1 MKKII
6 PVLALLTLAATACGK
21 SAGPAK
27 EPEVATGKA
36 PTEFQKSKMIGHYST
51 LDGATGFVV
60 DRTQDPIVVRLDGT
74 DQNEPLIWH
83 GALHESIDYQS
94 PSKKVWLRVRKESG
108 DVMLFQG
115 PKEHEGVRVT
125 RDADAKTLH

>member
-1 MKKII
+1 MKKIL

-27 EPEVATGKA
+27 EPEVATGKE

-51 LDGATGFVV
+51 VDGATGFII

-74 DQNEPLIWH
+74 AVNEPLIWY
-83 GALHESIDYQS
+83 GALHESIDYRS